1 MTDINEDNIDY
12 SIMQFTPLPNI
23 VGKIWL
29 DSDDSEDE
37 DNSDGPVIESWAKND
52 EDEDDST
59 HPVISFEEIEEIE
72 EEEEYKKTY
81 EYKQKHLYHPP
92 TQADFKANN
101 LNLSRNN
108 NDQNLTDDSV
118 FDDVNEFA
126 ILAENIEEPEQI
138 VLGQKEQP
146 QNELIKQNNQT
157 EIQEKSDSTK
167 NEIKNVQN
175 QNDVKIELPQ
185 KKENSLKISFNTK
198 TN

>member
-29 DSDDSEDE
+29 DSDDSDDE
-37 DNSDGPVIESWAKND
+37 EKSDGPIIESWANNE
-52 EDEDDST
+52 EDDDDST

-72 EEEEYKKTY
+72 QEEEYEKTD

-92 TQADFKANN
+92 TQADFYAKN

-108 NDQNLTDDSV
+108 DDQNLTDDSV

-138 VLGQKEQP
+138 VLGKKEQP
-146 QNELIKQNNQT
+146 QNELIQQNHQT
-157 EIQEKSDSTK
+157 ENQDKSVSTK
-167 NEIKNVQN
+167 NEQN
-175 QNDVKIELPQ
+175 QNDVKVELPQ
-185 KKENSLKISFNTK
+185 KNENSLKISFNTR